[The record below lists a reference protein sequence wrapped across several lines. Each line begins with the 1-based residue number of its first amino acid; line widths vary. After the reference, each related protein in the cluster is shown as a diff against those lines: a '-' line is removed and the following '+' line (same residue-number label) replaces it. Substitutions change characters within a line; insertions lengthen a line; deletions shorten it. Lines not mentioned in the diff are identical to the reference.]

1 MFAEIAKIDMIEEDK
16 SFKAVYAKSI
26 APVLTIV
33 ENIFKRY
40 VWSKRPV
47 VTHPPTSDNEI
58 AEIFKV
64 FRKISPS
71 IVENTLQIDSANI
84 RKHLGI

>member
-1 MFAEIAKIDMIEEDK
+1 MFAKIDRIIMIEEDK
-16 SFKAVYAKSI
+16 SFNAVYANNI

-33 ENIFKRY
+33 ENLFKRY
-40 VWSKRPV
+40 VWSERPV

-58 AEIFKV
+58 AELFKV

-71 IVENTLQIDSANI
+71 IVENKLQIDSANI